1 MTSLSINA
9 RLRRGGLPVG
19 ATFGTTFGTTFST
32 TFSRAVGS
40 TFSTTFSTTVGPR
53 LCPRLGWTVVWA
65 LAALLGTPSAHAV
78 LVTGPGGTAEQGRRL
93 VLAAPVPGAQAQAMA
108 LVAARID
115 AVDAAGQTLTLRGKP
130 VPVHPT
136 ALKVLGPQG
145 QPLSGLRAL
154 RAGQPIRFALEAE
167 LPLTPLTPATPAT
180 QVTPASLLRPSASA
194 AAPAERRIVLIY
206 LDAQP

>member
-19 ATFGTTFGTTFST
+19 ATMVTTFSATFRT
-32 TFSRAVGS
+32 TVSRAVGS
-40 TFSTTFSTTVGPR
+40 TFGTTFSTTVGPR

-167 LPLTPLTPATPAT
+167 LPATPLTSAT